1 MAKLGQGSVER
12 GIFLT
17 KQISTK
23 KKKKI
28 PSLSKQGKID
38 SGHVTLSVLHRSI
51 CITVTSYSLVD

>member
-17 KQISTK
+17 KQISTP
-23 KKKKI
+23 KKI

-38 SGHVTLSVLHRSI
+38 SGHVTLGVHHRSI